1 MYKTTED
8 NRKEI
13 VTLQK
18 ELETKEKKQK
28 KQKK

>member
-28 KQKK
+28 K